1 MNTEAYKRTS
11 ELINKYISFIE
22 KTKTENIHK
31 NISIENFFYLK
42 SVLSNINNI
51 MTLLATLAMAKKLT
65 KVFGFSKEQ
74 ESQILSDIET
84 KKANSNGFDIQIDT
98 PTKILV
104 EVKCNIPV
112 NEEKLGQAQVNAIL
126 EDARKLRMESF
137 RRRKIKI
144 DTGDY
149 IKIIGIVNTKP
160 ESFDK
165 ILHQITHEVKCKDT
179 TNLERQERLKVKKH
193 IRTINSLSDLT
204 NIEDLNCVYI
214 VDISIEELEDELQY
228 IKEYKGMIC

>member
-1 MNTEAYKRTS
+1 
-11 ELINKYISFIE
+11 
-22 KTKTENIHK
+22 
-31 NISIENFFYLK
+31 
-42 SVLSNINNI
+42 
-51 MTLLATLAMAKKLT
+51 
-65 KVFGFSKEQ
+65 
-74 ESQILSDIET
+74 
-84 KKANSNGFDIQIDT
+84 
-98 PTKILV
+98 
-104 EVKCNIPV
+104 
-112 NEEKLGQAQVNAIL
+112 
-126 EDARKLRMESF
+126 MESF

-144 DTGDY
+144 DTCDY